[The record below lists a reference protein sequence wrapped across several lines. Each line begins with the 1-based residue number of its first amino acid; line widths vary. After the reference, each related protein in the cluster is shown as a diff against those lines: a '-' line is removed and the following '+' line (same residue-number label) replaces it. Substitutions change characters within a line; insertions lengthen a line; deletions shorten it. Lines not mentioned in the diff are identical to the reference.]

1 MKKEELFEELIS
13 DPILI
18 EKGHFS
24 EIEKETFSIETTS
37 TNKIVEVI
45 KICIDELEKDTDPV
59 EVSRSLN
66 KYLNK

>member
-1 MKKEELFEELIS
+1 MKKEELFEAFLS

-18 EKGHFS
+18 EKGYFS

-37 TNKIVEVI
+37 TNKIVEVL

>member
-1 MKKEELFEELIS
+1 MN
-13 DPILI
+13 
-18 EKGHFS
+18 
-24 EIEKETFSIETTS
+24 FSIETTS
-37 TNKIVEVI
+37 TNKIVEVL